1 MRLVSFRANIFH
13 NCDAQILPLVKPESR
28 LTRLIFPASPSMSLN
43 VINNR
48 LDLVSRFRYDNSLRE
63 HITNLLRRTHDSQ
76 RLVQKFSMGRG
87 DAEDL
92 ISLLR
97 TIEATKEIARILEEQ
112 TSISDTPGNPSAS
125 HSVFYQ
131 SLSKL
136 SHRLS
141 LAGPD
146 ALASRIFEA
155 IDEEGLMESYRVNE
169 TESAGIISLA
179 QGVLIN
185 EGSLDD
191 HEALS
196 GVIQSKIARKKS
208 AEQDSVEQQVWVM
221 RRR

>member
-1 MRLVSFRANIFH
+1 
-13 NCDAQILPLVKPESR
+13 
-28 LTRLIFPASPSMSLN
+28 MSLN

-48 LDLVSRFRYDNSLRE
+48 LDLVSRFRYDHSLRE
-63 HITNLLRRTHDSQ
+63 RITNLLCRTHDSQ

-112 TSISDTPGNPSAS
+112 TSIPDTPGNPSAG
-125 HSVFYQ
+125 HLNVYQ

-146 ALASRIFEA
+146 ALALRIFAA

-169 TESAGIISLA
+169 TESAGMISLA

-185 EGSLDD
+185 EGSVDD
-191 HEALS
+191 QEALS
-196 GVIQSKIARKKS
+196 GIIQSKTVRKKS
-208 AEQDSVEQQVWVM
+208 AEQDPVEHQIWVM
-221 RRR
+221 RKR